1 MNKKFLAGT
10 ALLLL
15 AGTLS
20 GCSVHFDKDG
30 IRIGSV
36 AKTEKVKPHKNKNS
50 KKQAVQQSSSSSSKQ
65 EKSQSSVKTKKKKV
79 DKKKKPKVT
88 KAKKVKKT
96 KKAKKTVQATLWD
109 KKKDKKLEKFIASWS
124 ESVSQIYKKYDGKH
138 SLQNLAGT
146 TYPNV
151 FRQKQF
157 NLNNKNVTL
166 RWSPNGADKAD
177 YNVVAI
183 YNDDFKD
190 KDWHLTYLFCIHNKK
205 PVVLLDQG
213 KAVNPLILTKA
224 QDKNLQAGFA
234 KIVKQ

>member
-30 IRIGSV
+30 IRIGSA

-50 KKQAVQQSSSSSSKQ
+50 KKQAVQQSSSSSSS
-65 EKSQSSVKTKKKKV
+65 EKASSSSSSSVKTNKKSVKKNKKKTDTNK
-79 DKKKKPKVT
+79 
-88 KAKKVKKT
+88 KKT
-96 KKAKKTVQATLWD
+96 KKTVQKALWT

-151 FRQKQF
+151 FKQKQF

-166 RWSPNGADKAD
+166 RWSSDGRGKAD

>member
-1 MNKKFLAGT
+1 MNKKFLVGT
-10 ALLLL
+10 ALVLI

-20 GCSVHFDKDG
+20 GCSIHFNKDG
-30 IRIGSV
+30 IRIGSET
-36 AKTEKVKPHKNKNS
+36 KSEEVKSTQNKKA
-50 KKQAVQQSSSSSSKQ
+50 KKQAVKQSSTSSEKANSSSSSSVKAN
-65 EKSQSSVKTKKKKV
+65 KKSVKKSKKKA
-79 DKKKKPKVT
+79 DTKP
-88 KAKKVKKT
+88 KKT
-96 KKAKKTVQATLWD
+96 KKTKKTVQKVLWT

-124 ESVSQIYKKYDGKH
+124 DSVSQIYKKYDGKH
-138 SLQNLAGT
+138 SLQNIAGT

-151 FRQKQF
+151 FKQKQF
-157 NLNNKNVTL
+157 ILNNKNITL
-166 RWSPNGADKAD
+166 RWSPNGAGKAD

-205 PVVLLDQG
+205 PVVLLDQR
-213 KAVNPLILTKA
+213 KAANPMILTKA